1 MRAEVR
7 GRGREWRVF
16 YTNEAS
22 LGSPFPVYDRD
33 GLLKDVILAGAPPT
47 KEALV
52 EAYGL
57 CRSVQEAEEYA
68 RYLGATEVVVRR
80 TMTREEAL
88 ALARA
93 AKKETA

>member
-1 MRAEVR
+1 LKAEVR
-7 GRGREWRVF
+7 GRGHEWRVF

-47 KEALV
+47 KEAMV
-52 EAYGL
+52 EAYGE

-68 RYLGATEVVVRR
+68 RYLGATEVSVRR
-80 TMTREEAL
+80 TLTKEQAL
-88 ALARA
+88 AKARA